1 MAAPPDVA
9 AVEGGGVPGHDRLVP
24 SVETEAAQQALLRD
38 IDAILARLQVGI
50 ADERVKMDDLLRRI
64 KAKASWGLALFW
76 IYRRGYWTI
85 SRTVEDLLASQRRTR
100 EALAA
105 IDERLDAI
113 EDRITRIEAREGQVI
128 AEAKAAS
135 AAAATMVA
143 SAVISDIVTRVT
155 RIEMRHDDLQR
166 RLAHG
171 VKAPV
176 TIPVTVPSSPS

>member
-1 MAAPPDVA
+1 
-9 AVEGGGVPGHDRLVP
+9 
-24 SVETEAAQQALLRD
+24 
-38 IDAILARLQVGI
+38 
-50 ADERVKMDDLLRRI
+50 
-64 KAKASWGLALFW
+64 LALFW

-128 AEAKAAS
+128 IEAKAAS

-155 RIEMRHDDLQR
+155 RVEMRQDDLQK
-166 RLAHG
+166 RLPPA
-171 VKAPV
+171 
-176 TIPVTVPSSPS
+176 I